1 MSLVMT
7 SGPAV
12 EPITLA
18 EAKALARIDG
28 DAEDALIQSLI
39 ITSRLHIE
47 AALGL
52 ALVTQSWRLSLDVW
66 PAGDTLDLPLR
77 PVAAVTAVRVLAA
90 DGQATVLAPE
100 RYRLDAD
107 SAVPRLVRA
116 AGSWP
121 APGRARNGIE
131 IELTAGYG
139 DTAADIPQPI
149 RHALLL
155 LLVHWYEHRDPIEI
169 GQPSTR
175 IPPAV
180 SALLE
185 PYRIKRL

>member
-7 SGPAV
+7 SGPAL

-28 DAEDALIQSLI
+28 AAEDALVQSLI

-52 ALVTQSWRLSLDVW
+52 ALVMQTWRLSLDAW

-77 PVAAVTAVRVLAA
+77 PVYAVTAIRVFAA
-90 DGQATVLAPE
+90 DGQPAVVAPD
-100 RYRLDAD
+100 RYRLDTD
-107 SAVPRLVRA
+107 SAVPRLVRLS
-116 AGSWP
+116 GSWP

-131 IELTAGYG
+131 IDLTAGYG
-139 DTAADIPQPI
+139 ATADTIPQPI

-155 LLVHWYEHRDPIEI
+155 LVVHWYEHRDPIEI
-169 GQPSTR
+169 GSPSTR